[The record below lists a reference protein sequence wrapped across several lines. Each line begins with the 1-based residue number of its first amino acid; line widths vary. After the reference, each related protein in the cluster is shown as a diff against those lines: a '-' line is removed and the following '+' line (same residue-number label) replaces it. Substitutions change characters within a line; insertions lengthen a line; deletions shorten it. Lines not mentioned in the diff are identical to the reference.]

1 VPEEQAEDRP
11 SGLIGAIDNVLRLL
25 AIFETQKVIRVNEV
39 SRDMGLSRSTVHRM
53 LSTLHYHRFVEQDD
67 LSRAY
72 RPGPALVDIGLA
84 VVRNM
89 DIRATAHGVLVDL
102 AEETGETVHLGV
114 LRGTTMVYL
123 DSVESA
129 QMVRTGS
136 RVGWTLAA
144 HATSSGKAILATLS
158 EDELTALYPDETL
171 VAPTRAAPQTRS
183 DLMQQL
189 SDIRSQGFAVNIAE
203 SEDDVGAVG
212 AAVRDGNGRV
222 RGALA
227 VTAPRS
233 RVDSAWVA
241 KCSDAIVR
249 GAHTVGKRFG

>member
-1 VPEEQAEDRP
+1 VPEEPGEDRP
-11 SGLIGAIDNVLRLL
+11 AGLIGAVDNVLRLL

-89 DIRATAHGVLVDL
+89 DIRATAHGVLVEL

-114 LRGTTMVYL
+114 LRGTEMVYL
-123 DSVESA
+123 DSVEST
-129 QMVRTGS
+129 QVVRTGS
-136 RVGWTLAA
+136 RVGWSLPA
-144 HATSSGKAILATLS
+144 HATSSGKTILASLS
-158 EDELTALYPDETL
+158 ETELKSLYPNEKLT
-171 VAPTRAAPQTRS
+171 VPTSAAPQTRTA
-183 DLMQQL
+183 LIEQL
-189 SDIRSQGFAVNIAE
+189 SGIRSRGYAVNIAE
-203 SEDDVGAVG
+203 SEVDVSAVG
-212 AAVRDGNGRV
+212 AAVYDRDGRV

-227 VTAPRS
+227 ITAPRS
-233 RVDSAWVA
+233 RVDSSWVT
-241 KCSDAIVR
+241 KCSAAVVR
-249 GAHTVGKRFG
+249 GAQTVGKRFG

>member
-1 VPEEQAEDRP
+1 
-11 SGLIGAIDNVLRLL
+11 LIGAVDNVLRLL

-89 DIRATAHGVLVDL
+89 DIRAMAHGVLVDL

-114 LRGTTMVYL
+114 LRGTDMVYL

-129 QMVRTGS
+129 QVVRTGS
-136 RVGWTLAA
+136 RVGWSLPA
-144 HATSSGKAILATLS
+144 HATSSGKAILASLS
-158 EDELTALYPDETL
+158 ETELKNLYPNEKLT
-171 VAPTRAAPQTRS
+171 VPTNAAPQTRS
-183 DLMQQL
+183 ALIEQL
-189 SDIRSQGFAVNIAE
+189 AGIRSRGYAVNNAE
-203 SEDDVGAVG
+203 SEVDVSAVG
-212 AAVRDGNGRV
+212 AAISDGDGRV

-227 VTAPRS
+227 ITAPIS
-233 RVDSAWVA
+233 RVDSSWVT
-241 KCSDAIVR
+241 KCSGAVVR
-249 GAHTVGKRFG
+249 GAQTVGKRFG